1 MKSIDLPPRL
11 AEAAAHAVAP
21 LSGRELTQ
29 ARRDLTRG
37 YGDRDAAPGARV
49 RTPRDVAAYA
59 VARLP
64 ATYAAVSAVLGE
76 LDRASLS
83 PATHLDIG
91 AGPGTAL
98 WAAAAAFDS
107 IRSAVA
113 VEPVEEMARVGRA
126 IASKS
131 DLPAVRDAE
140 WVARDARRGL
150 PHSAFD
156 LVTIAFV
163 LNELSGEEAAAL
175 VRAAWARATAA
186 LVIVEPGTPAGY
198 RRVIEA
204 RAALLRDG
212 AATAA
217 PCPHD
222 LPCPMSGG
230 DWCHFAVRLARSAE
244 HRAAKDAQLGHEDE
258 KYSYAVLVRDAPV
271 QRATARIL
279 RHPQVR
285 SGHVRLELCTP
296 EGLRSEVVSRRDR
309 EAFRRA
315 RKASWGDDL
324 GSIEGGGTR

>member
-11 AEAAAHAVAP
+11 AESAAHAVAP
-21 LSGRELTQ
+21 LSGRELAQ
-29 ARRDLTRG
+29 ARRDLTRR
-37 YGDRDAAPGARV
+37 YRDRDAAPGARA

-64 ATYAAVSAVLGE
+64 ATYAAVSAALGE
-76 LDRASLS
+76 LERASLS
-83 PATHLDIG
+83 PATLLDIG

-98 WAAAAAFDS
+98 WAAAATFGTL
-107 IRSAVA
+107 RSAVA
-113 VEPVEEMARVGRA
+113 VESVEEMAKVGRA
-126 IASKS
+126 IAAAS

-140 WVARDARRGL
+140 WLVRDARRGL
-150 PHSAFD
+150 PDGSFD
-156 LVTIAFV
+156 LVTMAFV

-175 VRAAWARATAA
+175 VGAAWARATAA

-204 RAALLRDG
+204 RADLLQTG

-222 LPCPMSGG
+222 LPCPLGGG

-258 KYSYAVLVRDAPV
+258 KFSYAVLVRDALV

-285 SGHVRLELCTP
+285 PGHIRFELCTP
-296 EGLRSEVVSRRDR
+296 DGLRSNVVSRRDR

-324 GSIEGGGTR
+324 GSIEADADP

>member
-11 AEAAAHAVAP
+11 AEAAAHAVAS

-29 ARRDLTRG
+29 ASRALTNR
-37 YGDRDAAPGARV
+37 YRDRDAAPGARA

-59 VARLP
+59 LARLP
-64 ATYAAVSAVLGE
+64 ATYAAVSAALGE
-76 LDRASLS
+76 LERAALS
-83 PATHLDIG
+83 PATLLDIG

-98 WAAAAAFDS
+98 WAAAATFDTL
-107 IRSAVA
+107 RSAVA
-113 VEPVEEMARVGRA
+113 VEPVEEMAKVGRA
-126 IASKS
+126 IAATS

-140 WVARDARRGL
+140 WLVRDARRGL
-150 PHSAFD
+150 PDGAFD
-156 LVTIAFV
+156 LVTMAFV
-163 LNELSGEEAAAL
+163 LNELSGDEAAVL
-175 VRAAWARATAA
+175 VRAAWARASAA

-198 RRVIEA
+198 RRVIES
-204 RAALLRDG
+204 RADLLRTG

-258 KYSYAVLVRDAPV
+258 KFSYAVLVRDAPV
-271 QRATARIL
+271 KRATARIL

-285 SGHVRLELCTP
+285 PGHIRFELCTP
-296 EGLRSEVVSRRDR
+296 DGLRSTVVSRRDR
-309 EAFRRA
+309 EAFKHA

-324 GSIEGGGTR
+324 DPIVADGAR